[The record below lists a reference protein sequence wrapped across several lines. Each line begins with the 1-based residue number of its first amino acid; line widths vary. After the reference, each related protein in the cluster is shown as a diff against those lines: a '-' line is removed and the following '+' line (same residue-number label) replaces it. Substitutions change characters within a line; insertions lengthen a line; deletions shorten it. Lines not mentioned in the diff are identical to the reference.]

1 MNAAGEGSAG
11 ERGEGS
17 GATGGGATG
26 GRRTAGGSA
35 AGGGRP
41 DVLLLSLGT
50 TLGWRAADAVFV
62 DQLRRGGAS
71 VVATTV
77 RIGASGRLRRAY
89 PVTDLVEAVAARRA
103 LRAALRRERPRALVI
118 CSTTAAML
126 ADPEGLPYAV
136 RLDAPA
142 RLNRP
147 GAHNAGI
154 HALERR
160 ALARARLVLPWSRAA
175 LDALPEGAARAIVVP
190 PPVLPSGEPAS
201 ERERLAVAYA
211 PDVKAKGL
219 DVVCAAWA
227 EAALEDDRLL
237 VFGVEP
243 DRATAHL
250 QRVGVP
256 LPAGVEFVGKTPPAE
271 FRAALRRAR
280 AYVGGARWEDFGMAP
295 LEALADGALLVTVPS
310 GGPFEALGLAR
321 RLAPELVAASV
332 GAAPLAAALRAAFGM
347 APAEVERYRAEAAKL
362 IEPFRPEAV
371 QIAVREEVLPALL
384 GREGRER

>member
-1 MNAAGEGSAG
+1 MKGSAG
-11 ERGEGS
+11 DG
-17 GATGGGATG
+17 T
-26 GRRTAGGSA
+26 
-35 AGGGRP
+35 P
-41 DVLLLSLGT
+41 DILLLSLGT

-62 DQLRRGGAS
+62 DQLRRAGAS

-103 LRAALRRERPRALVI
+103 LRSALRRQWPRALVI
-118 CSTTAAML
+118 SSTTAAML
-126 ADPEGLPYAV
+126 ADVEGLPYAV

-147 GAHNAGI
+147 GVQNAGL

-175 LDALPEGAARAIVVP
+175 LDALPEPPARAIVVP
-190 PPVLPSGEPAS
+190 PPVVPSGEAAT
-201 ERERLAVAYA
+201 ERERLAVAYT

-227 EAALEDDRLL
+227 EAAVEDARLL

-243 DRATAHL
+243 DRAIAHL
-250 QRVGVP
+250 RRVGIP
-256 LPAGVEFVGKTPPAE
+256 LPARVQFLGKRPPVE

-310 GGPFEALGLAR
+310 GGPFEALALAR
-321 RLAPELVAASV
+321 TLAPDLTAEAVAPE
-332 GAAPLAAALRAAFGM
+332 PLAAAIRAAFAL
-347 APAEVERYRAEAAKL
+347 APAEVERYRAEAARL
-362 IEPFRPEAV
+362 VEPYRPEAV
-371 QIAVREEVLPALL
+371 QRAVKEEVLPALL
-384 GREGRER
+384 GP

>member
-1 MNAAGEGSAG
+1 VRPGDGAG
-11 ERGEGS
+11 R
-17 GATGGGATG
+17 
-26 GRRTAGGSA
+26 
-35 AGGGRP
+35 RP

-62 DQLRRGGAS
+62 DQLRDAGAS
-71 VVATTV
+71 VMAVTV
-77 RIGASGRLRRAY
+77 RMGATRRLRRAY

-103 LRAALRRERPRALVI
+103 LRSALRRERPRSLVI
-118 CSTTAAML
+118 SSTTAAML
-126 ADPEGLPYAV
+126 AGVEDLAYAV

-147 GAHNAGI
+147 GVHNAGL

-175 LDALPEGAARAIVVP
+175 LAGLPDGAARAIVVP
-190 PPVLPSGEPAS
+190 PPVASSGEPPAG
-201 ERERLAVAYA
+201 RERLAVAYT

-227 EAALEDDRLL
+227 QAGIEDARLL
-237 VFGVEP
+237 VFGVER
-243 DRATAHL
+243 DRALAHL
-250 QRVGVP
+250 RRVGVP
-256 LPAGVEFVGKTPPAE
+256 PPAGVDFRGKTPPDE

-310 GGPFEALGLAR
+310 GGPFEALSLAR
-321 RLAPELVAASV
+321 ELAPELVTASIDPE
-332 GAAPLAAALRAAFGM
+332 PLGAALRAAF
-347 APAEVERYRAEAAKL
+347 ALPDERVESYRAQAARL
-362 IEPFRPEAV
+362 LEPYRTEAV
-371 QIAVREEVLPALL
+371 KGVVAREVLPALL
-384 GREGRER
+384 SR